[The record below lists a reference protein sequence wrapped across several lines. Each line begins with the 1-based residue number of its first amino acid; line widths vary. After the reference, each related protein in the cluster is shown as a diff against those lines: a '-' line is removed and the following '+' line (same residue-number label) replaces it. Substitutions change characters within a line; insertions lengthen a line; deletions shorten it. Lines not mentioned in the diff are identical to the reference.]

1 MLEISYPFVFLLLL
15 LPFVAMFIPYRAEQG
30 ALYFPNIV
38 QIKRAQGDT
47 QLLQSTKE
55 SLFAKFLL
63 FMVYAL
69 VVLALSKPLL
79 IQKPVVEEEA
89 LRDILVAVDLSAS
102 MSAKDFTSQS
112 GENIDRLQAQKEVLQ
127 EFFRVRAGDNIGL
140 IFYGSAAFIQSPFTS
155 DTNASIKLLNEAQIG
170 MAGPKTVIGDAIG
183 LAIKLFDESKIKER
197 MMILMSDGTDTGS
210 KVAPL
215 EAAKLAK
222 KRGIKIITIAV
233 GDPDAKGNEK
243 VDIKTLQKIA
253 KMTDAEFYFAQ
264 DRKSLL
270 DIYKQID
277 KLHPKKVKK
286 RSYRRV
292 KELFIYPL
300 MAAFSLLLLS
310 LLSVLLFKRSRN
322 V

>member
-1 MLEISYPFVFLLLL
+1 
-15 LPFVAMFIPYRAEQG
+15 
-30 ALYFPNIV
+30 
-38 QIKRAQGDT
+38 
-47 QLLQSTKE
+47 
-55 SLFAKFLL
+55 
-63 FMVYAL
+63 
-69 VVLALSKPLL
+69 
-79 IQKPVVEEEA
+79 
-89 LRDILVAVDLSAS
+89 
-102 MSAKDFTSQS
+102 
-112 GENIDRLQAQKEVLQ
+112 
-127 EFFRVRAGDNIGL
+127 
-140 IFYGSAAFIQSPFTS
+140 
-155 DTNASIKLLNEAQIG
+155 